1 MWNFSDFLH
10 EVTATSACK
19 IDPDGFSGIQMPQN
33 EDFQI
38 LWKTDTHNFP
48 DYFAAGYISVKA

>member
-1 MWNFSDFLH
+1 MWDFLIFW
-10 EVTATSACK
+10 TATSAFK
-19 IDPDGFSGIQMPQN
+19 IDPDDFSGIQMPQN

-48 DYFAAGYISVKA
+48 DYFAPGYSSVKA